1 MVTTNLENLE
11 AEVKMLLD
19 VNKLEEKDFKNTY
32 TEIFAQADTWE
43 EVYGLYEERQSE
55 IEKFLS
61 NFDKDTKVIFTGAG
75 TSEYVGNIACDYL
88 KSHGDFDFESIATT
102 DLVSA
107 PYLHFKK
114 DVKTVLVSFARSG
127 NSPESIAAVK
137 LGDQIVDDFY
147 NLAITCAHD
156 GKLAVDLKDDPN
168 SYVFLNPEITND
180 KGFAMTN
187 SFSSMLLATLLI
199 FDTSLDNKKEI
210 VDKLSKIARNTYEKA
225 GEIEKLIDFDFDR
238 VAYLGSGPLGK
249 LTKEARLKILELT
262 AGEVVTIFD
271 SSMGFRHGPKS
282 FINDKTLVVSF
293 VSANEYTRK
302 YDLDILDEIKADGIA
317 PKIIAVTN
325 EDFDRDYQFVL
336 ESQGLEDAYL
346 AVGYAVIA
354 QLISLITSLRVGN
367 TPDNP
372 SKSHTVNRVVKG
384 VTIHEYK

>member
-1 MVTTNLENLE
+1 
-11 AEVKMLLD
+11 MLLD

-43 EVYGLYEERQSE
+43 EVYGLYEERKAD
-55 IEKFLS
+55 IEKFLA

-75 TSEYVGNIACDYL
+75 TSEYVGNIAQDYL
-88 KSHGDFDFESIATT
+88 KTHGDFNFESVATT

-107 PYLHFKK
+107 PYLHFQK
-114 DVKTVLVSFARSG
+114 DVKTLLVSFARSG
-127 NSPESIAAVK
+127 NSPESLAAVK
-137 LGDQIVDDFY
+137 LGEQIVDDFY
-147 NLAITCAHD
+147 NLPITCAHD
-156 GKLAVDLKDDPN
+156 GKLAVNLKDDPN
-168 SYVFLNPEITND
+168 SYVFLNPAITND

-199 FDTSLDNKKEI
+199 FDTSLDNKKDL
-210 VDKLSKIARNTYEKA
+210 VKKIADIARETYARAE
-225 GEIEKLIDFDFDR
+225 EIENLVDFDFTR
-238 VAYLGSGPLGK
+238 IAYLGSGPLSK

-262 AGEVVTIFD
+262 AGEVVTVFD

-293 VSANEYTRK
+293 VSENAYTRQ
-302 YDLDILDEIKADGIA
+302 YDLDVLDEIKADGIA

-325 EDFDRDYQFVL
+325 EDVDRDYQFIL
-336 ESQGLEDAYL
+336 KSDGLRDAYL
-346 AVGYAVIA
+346 AVAYIVIA
-354 QLISLITSLRVGN
+354 QIIALITSLRVGN

>member
-1 MVTTNLENLE
+1 
-11 AEVKMLLD
+11 MLLD
-19 VNKLEEKDFKNTY
+19 VNKLEERDFKNTY

-43 EVYGLYEERQSE
+43 EVYGLYEERKAE
-55 IEKFLS
+55 IEKFLAG
-61 NFDKDTKVIFTGAG
+61 FDKDTKVIFTGAG
-75 TSEYVGNIACDYL
+75 TSEYVGNIAQDYL
-88 KSHGDFDFESIATT
+88 KTHGDFDFESIATT

-114 DVKTVLVSFARSG
+114 NQKTLLVSFARSG
-127 NSPESIAAVK
+127 NSPESLAAVK
-137 LGDQIVDDFY
+137 LGEQIVDDFY
-147 NLAITCAHD
+147 NLPITCAHD
-156 GKLAVDLKDDPN
+156 GKLAVNLKDDKN
-168 SYVFLNPEITND
+168 SYVFLNPAITND

-187 SFSSMLLATLLI
+187 SFSSMLLAALLI
-199 FDTSLDNKKEI
+199 FDTSLEDKKDLVE
-210 VDKLSKIARNTYEKA
+210 KLAAIARDTYEKA
-225 GEIEKLIDFDFDR
+225 EEIEKLVDFDFDR

-262 AGEVVTIFD
+262 AGDVVTIFD

-293 VSANEYTRK
+293 VSANDYTRK

-325 EDFDRDYQFVL
+325 EDVDRDYQFIL
-336 ESQGLEDAYL
+336 DSQGVNDAYL
-346 AVGYAVIA
+346 AVAYVVIA

>member
-1 MVTTNLENLE
+1 
-11 AEVKMLLD
+11 MLLD
-19 VNKLEEKDFKNTY
+19 VNKLEERDFKNTY

-43 EVYGLYEERQSE
+43 EVYGLYEERKAD
-55 IEKFLS
+55 IEKFLA

-75 TSEYVGNIACDYL
+75 TSEYVGNIAQDYL
-88 KSHGDFDFESIATT
+88 KTHGDFDFESIATT

-114 DVKTVLVSFARSG
+114 DQKTLLVSFARSG
-127 NSPESIAAVK
+127 NSPESLAAVK
-137 LGDQIVDDFY
+137 LGEQIVDDFY
-147 NLAITCAHD
+147 NLPITCAHD
-156 GKLAVDLKDDPN
+156 GKLAVNLKDDPN
-168 SYVFLNPEITND
+168 SYVFLNPAITND

-187 SFSSMLLATLLI
+187 SFSSMLLASLLI
-199 FDTSLDNKKEI
+199 FDTSLENKKDLVE
-210 VDKLSKIARNTYEKA
+210 KLASIARETYVRAE
-225 GEIEKLIDFDFDR
+225 EIEKLIDFDFDR

-293 VSANEYTRK
+293 VSGNDYTRQ

-325 EDFDRDYQFVL
+325 EDVNRDYQFIL
-336 ESQGLEDAYL
+336 KSEGLRDAYL

>member
-1 MVTTNLENLE
+1 
-11 AEVKMLLD
+11 MLLD
-19 VNKLEEKDFKNTY
+19 VNKLEERDFKNTY

-43 EVYGLYEERQSE
+43 EVYGLYEERKAE
-55 IEKFLS
+55 IEKFLAS
-61 NFDKDTKVIFTGAG
+61 FDKDTKVIFTGAG
-75 TSEYVGNIACDYL
+75 TSEYVGNIAQDYL
-88 KSHGDFDFESIATT
+88 KTHGDFDFESIATT

-114 DVKTVLVSFARSG
+114 DQKTLLVSFARSG
-127 NSPESIAAVK
+127 NSPESLAAVK
-137 LGDQIVDDFY
+137 LGEQIVDDFY
-147 NLAITCAHD
+147 NLPITCAHD
-156 GKLAVDLKDDPN
+156 GKLAVNLKDDKN
-168 SYVFLNPEITND
+168 SYVFLNPAITND

-187 SFSSMLLATLLI
+187 SFSSMLLAALLI
-199 FDTSLDNKKEI
+199 FDTSLEDKKDLVE
-210 VDKLSKIARNTYEKA
+210 KLAAIARDTYEKA
-225 GEIEKLIDFDFDR
+225 EEIEKLVDFDFDR

-262 AGEVVTIFD
+262 AGDVVTIFD

-293 VSANEYTRK
+293 VSSNDYTRK

-325 EDFDRDYQFVL
+325 EDVDRDYQFIL
-336 ESQGLEDAYL
+336 DSQGINDAYL
-346 AVGYAVIA
+346 AVAYVVIA

>member
-1 MVTTNLENLE
+1 
-11 AEVKMLLD
+11 MLLD
-19 VNKLEEKDFKNTY
+19 VNKLEERDFKNTY

-43 EVYGLYEERQSE
+43 EVYGLYEERKAD
-55 IEKFLS
+55 IDKFLA

-75 TSEYVGNIACDYL
+75 TSEYVGNIAQDYL
-88 KSHGDFDFESIATT
+88 KTHGDFDFESIATT

-114 DVKTVLVSFARSG
+114 NQKTLLVSFARSG
-127 NSPESIAAVK
+127 NSPESLAAVK
-137 LGDQIVDDFY
+137 LGQEIVDDFY
-147 NLAITCAHD
+147 NLPITCAHD
-156 GKLAVDLKDDPN
+156 GKLAVSLKDDPN
-168 SYVFLNPEITND
+168 SYVFLNPAITND

-187 SFSSMLLATLLI
+187 SFSSMLLASLLI
-199 FDTSLDNKKEI
+199 FDTSIDDKKVLVE
-210 VDKLSKIARNTYEKA
+210 KLSGIARQTYVKA
-225 GEIEKLIDFDFDR
+225 EEIEKLIDFDFDR

-293 VSANEYTRK
+293 VSANNYTRK

-325 EDFDRDYQFVL
+325 EDVDRDYQFIL
-336 ESQGLEDAYL
+336 KSEDLRDAYL

-354 QLISLITSLRVGN
+354 QIISLITSLRVGN

>member
-1 MVTTNLENLE
+1 
-11 AEVKMLLD
+11 MLLD

-43 EVYGLYEERQSE
+43 EVYGLYEERKSE

-75 TSEYVGNIACDYL
+75 TSEYVGNIACEHL
-88 KSHGDFDFESIATT
+88 KTHGDLEFESIATT

-137 LGDQIVDDFY
+137 LGDQMVDDFY

-168 SYVFLNPEITND
+168 SYVFLNPAITND

-238 VAYLGSGPLGK
+238 FAYLGSGPLGK

-325 EDFDRDYQFVL
+325 EDLDRDFQFVL

>member
-1 MVTTNLENLE
+1 
-11 AEVKMLLD
+11 MLLD
-19 VNKLEEKDFKNTY
+19 VNKLEERDFKNTY

-43 EVYGLYEERQSE
+43 EVYGLYEERKAE
-55 IEKFLS
+55 IEKFLAS
-61 NFDKDTKVIFTGAG
+61 FDKDTKVIFTGAG
-75 TSEYVGNIACDYL
+75 TSEYVGNIAQDYL
-88 KSHGDFDFESIATT
+88 KTHGDFDFESIATT

-114 DVKTVLVSFARSG
+114 DQKTLLVSFARSG
-127 NSPESIAAVK
+127 NSPESLAAVK
-137 LGDQIVDDFY
+137 LGEQIVDDFY
-147 NLAITCAHD
+147 NLPITCAHD
-156 GKLAVDLKDDPN
+156 GKLAVNLKDDKN
-168 SYVFLNPEITND
+168 SYVFLNPAITND

-187 SFSSMLLATLLI
+187 SFSSMLLAALLI
-199 FDTSLDNKKEI
+199 FDTSLEDKKDLVE
-210 VDKLSKIARNTYEKA
+210 KLAAIARDTYEKA
-225 GEIEKLIDFDFDR
+225 EEIEKLVDFDFDR

-262 AGEVVTIFD
+262 AGDVVTIFD

-293 VSANEYTRK
+293 VSANDYTRK

-325 EDFDRDYQFVL
+325 EDVDRDYQFIL
-336 ESQGLEDAYL
+336 DSQGVNDAYL
-346 AVGYAVIA
+346 AVAYVVIA